1 MAFCFIILETKNNQ
15 LPKKR
20 TKSVALSIEKRSL
33 ENPANQIT
41 GESFREVDSVA
52 MVGEPKVSPNTI
64 IGYAPFFQA
73 VSMISGDVAKLPL
86 SIIKKDKKKR
96 TVLDSHPVQKLL
108 NRHGMSN
115 VEVSS
120 YKFLR
125 RFVACGLM
133 WGNSYAYIDR
143 TPTGKVL
150 GFYQL
155 LPDRTCMGRVGGKLV
170 CITEVSTPT
179 GGATLETIDSADVL
193 HIEGLSINGIEGI
206 NIGKAFREDFLIAL
220 SSKRFTSKFFGN
232 NMTSSG
238 ILQAPPGASSDAI
251 KKVAKKIEDKS
262 GSDSAFKTIVLRDG
276 FKWFSTQIDPQ
287 KAQLTETNEEG
298 ARNVAR
304 MFNIS
309 PSKLGLKDSTS
320 YNSEEYATSDYFD
333 GALSHWLLSVST
345 EVTTKCLTEQ
355 ERSQGIYAEHN
366 INALL
371 WADAATRSQI
381 GIAGIANGVYS
392 PNEVRSWNNDDGYEG
407 GDQYYMPLNIAAVGS
422 RPVPDTTEPARS
434 ILKETFARAI
444 NRICIKAERKKG
456 NPVAEDVEGI
466 RAIVLTASD
475 GFGKCFGTNGIK
487 SANDWIESISLVDH
501 ESLRSLAEQ
510 EAEKTIAKIVGQV

>member
-1 MAFCFIILETKNNQ
+1 M
-15 LPKKR
+15 
-20 TKSVALSIEKRSL
+20 V
-33 ENPANQIT
+33 T
-41 GESFREVDSVA
+41 GDSFREVDVTTT
-52 MVGEPKVSPNTI
+52 VGEPKVSPNTI

-86 SIIKKDKKKR
+86 SIIQKNKKKR
-96 TVLDSHPVQKLL
+96 TVLDSHPVQQLL
-108 NRHGMSN
+108 NRHGKAN
-115 VEVSS
+115 EEVSS

-155 LPDRTCMGRVGGKLV
+155 LPDRTAMARVGGKLKCV
-170 CITEVSTPT
+170 TEISTSS
-179 GGATLETIDSADVL
+179 GGATLETIDAADVL

-206 NIGKAFREDFLIAL
+206 NIGRAFREDFLIAL

-287 KAQLTETNEEG
+287 KAQLSEINEEG
-298 ARNVAR
+298 VRNVAR

-309 PSKLGLKDSTS
+309 PSKFGLKDSTS
-320 YNSEEYATSDYFD
+320 YNSEEAATSDYYN
-333 GALSHWLLSVST
+333 GALSHWLLSLST
-345 EVTTKCLTEQ
+345 EVTTKCLTIQ
-355 ERSQGIYAEHN
+355 ERSEGTYAEHN

-371 WADAATRSQI
+371 WADASTRSEI
-381 GIAGIANGVYS
+381 GIKGIANGVYS
-392 PNEVRSWNNDDGYEG
+392 PNEVRAWNNDDVYEG
-407 GDQYYMPLNIAAVGS
+407 GDQYYMPMNIAPVGS
-422 RPVPDTTEPARS
+422 KTIADPMAPARS
-434 ILKETFARAI
+434 ILRECYGRAI

-456 NPVAEDVEGI
+456 NPVAEDAEGILGIVSLATKAFGEVFGRDGMKAANEWIESLKLVSDHNNI
-466 RAIVLTASD
+466 RAI
-475 GFGKCFGTNGIK
+475 
-487 SANDWIESISLVDH
+487 
-501 ESLRSLAEQ
+501 AE
-510 EAEKTIAKIVGQV
+510 EITEDTIDRILGAE

>member
-1 MAFCFIILETKNNQ
+1 MHETKTQ
-15 LPKKR
+15 LPRKTRKR
-20 TKSVALSIEKRSL
+20 VSVQTETRSM
-33 ENPANQIT
+33 ENPANQVT
-41 GESFREVDSVA
+41 GESFREVDA
-52 MVGEPKVSPNTI
+52 TTTIGEPKVSPNTI

-86 SIIKKDKKKR
+86 SIIQKKQKSR
-96 TVLDSHPVQKLL
+96 TVLIDHPVQQLL
-108 NRHGMSN
+108 NRHGLANS
-115 VEVSS
+115 EVSS

-143 TPTGKVL
+143 SNNGTVL
-150 GFYQL
+150 GLYQL
-155 LPDRTCMGRVGGKLV
+155 LPDRTCMARIGGKLV
-170 CITEVSTPT
+170 CVTEISSPS
-179 GGATLETIDSADVL
+179 GGSTLESIDATDVL
-193 HIEGLSINGIEGI
+193 HIEGLSINGLEGV

-220 SSKRFTSKFFGN
+220 SSKRFTSRFFGN

-238 ILQAPPGASSDAI
+238 ILQAPPGASTDAI

-320 YNSEEYATSDYFD
+320 YNSEEAATSDYFD

-345 EVTTKCLTEQ
+345 EITTKCLSQQ

-381 GIAGIANGVYS
+381 GIAGITNGVYS
-392 PNEVRSWNNDDGYEG
+392 PNEVRAWNNDDGYEG
-407 GDQYYMPLNIAAVGS
+407 GDQYYMPMNIAPVGS
-422 RPVPDTTEPARS
+422 KPVDKEMIAPARA
-434 ILKETFARAI
+434 ILQEAFSRAI
-444 NRICIKAERKKG
+444 NRVCIKAERKKE
-456 NPVAEDVEGI
+456 NPVQEDSEG
-466 RAIVLTASD
+466 VLSVVSTSAASI
-475 GFGKCFGTNGIK
+475 GNLLGIDCRDAVNEWLHK
-487 SANDWIESISLVDH
+487 MKQAKFET
-501 ESLRSLAEQ
+501 LRT
-510 EAEKTIAKIVGQV
+510 EAEAITQETIEKILGQS

>member
-1 MAFCFIILETKNNQ
+1 
-15 LPKKR
+15 LPRKR
-20 TKSVALSIEKRSL
+20 RNRVSSIENRSL

-41 GESFREVDSVA
+41 GESFREVDLASPA
-52 MVGEPKVSPNTI
+52 GEPKVVPSSI

-86 SIIKKDKKKR
+86 SIIKKENKKR
-96 TVLDSHPVQKLL
+96 TVLDSHPVQQLL
-108 NRHGMSN
+108 NRHGMAN
-115 VEVSS
+115 IEVSS

-125 RFVACGLM
+125 RFVACGLL

-143 TPTGKVL
+143 SNDGRVL

-155 LPDRTCMGRVGGKLV
+155 LPDRTYMARHKGKLV
-170 CITEVSTPT
+170 CITEVSTAS
-179 GGATLETIDSADVL
+179 GGATLESIDAADVL
-193 HIEGLSINGIEGI
+193 HIEGLSINGIEGV

-220 SSKRFTSKFFGN
+220 SSKRFTSKFFAN
-232 NMTSSG
+232 NMNSSG
-238 ILQAPPGASSDAI
+238 ILQAPPGASADAI
-251 KKVAKKIEDKS
+251 KKVSKKLEDKS

-287 KAQLTETNEEG
+287 KSQLTETNEEG

-320 YNSEEYATSDYFD
+320 YNSEEAATSDYFD

-345 EVTTKCLTEQ
+345 EITTKCLTVQ
-355 ERSQGIYAEHN
+355 ERAQGIYAEHN

-371 WADAATRSQI
+371 WADASTRSQI
-381 GIAGIANGVYS
+381 GITGITNGVYS

-407 GDQYYMPLNIAAVGS
+407 GDQYYMPLNIAPVGS
-422 RPVPDTTEPARS
+422 RPVSDTTEPARS

-444 NRICIKAERKKG
+444 NRICIKAERKKS
-456 NPVAEDVEGI
+456 NPVAEDLEGI
-466 RAIVLTASD
+466 RTIVSTASD
-475 GFGKCFGTNGIK
+475 GFGKCFGVDGSK
-487 SANDWIESISLVDH
+487 AANDWIESIALADH
-501 ESLRSLAEQ
+501 ESLRSVAEQ
-510 EAEKTIAKIVGQV
+510 EAEKTIERILGQS

>member
-1 MAFCFIILETKNNQ
+1 M
-15 LPKKR
+15 
-20 TKSVALSIEKRSL
+20 
-33 ENPANQIT
+33 
-41 GESFREVDSVA
+41 
-52 MVGEPKVSPNTI
+52 
-64 IGYAPFFQA
+64 IGYAPLFQA

-86 SIIKKDKKKR
+86 SIIQKSNKKR
-96 TVLDSHPVQKLL
+96 TVLESHPVQQLL
-108 NRHGMSN
+108 NRHGMAN
-115 VEVSS
+115 IEVSS

-125 RFVACGLM
+125 RFVACGLL

-155 LPDRTCMGRVGGKLV
+155 LPDRTCMARVGGSLKCL
-170 CITEVSTPT
+170 TEVDSK
-179 GGATLETIDSADVL
+179 LETIDAEDVL
-193 HIEGLSINGIEGI
+193 HIEGLSINGVDGV

-238 ILQAPPGASSDAI
+238 ILQAPPGASTDAI
-251 KKVAKKIEDKS
+251 KKVSKKIEDKS

-320 YNSEEYATSDYFD
+320 YNSEEAAKSDYFD

-345 EVTTKCLTEQ
+345 EVTTKCLTQQ
-355 ERSQGIYAEHN
+355 ERSEGIYAEHN

-381 GIAGIANGVYS
+381 GKDGIQSGIYS

-407 GDQYYMPLNIAAVGS
+407 GDQYYMPLNIAAVGTN
-422 RPVPDTTEPARS
+422 PVSDPLAPARA
-434 ILKETFARAI
+434 ILKEAYGRAI

-466 RAIVLTASD
+466 AAIVSTASE
-475 GFGKCFGTNGIK
+475 GFGKCSGVDGKEAVSVWLERLK
-487 SANDWIESISLVDH
+487 SVELD
-501 ESLRSLAEQ
+501 SLRT
-510 EAEKTIAKIVGQV
+510 EAETITEETIDRILGGAK

>member
-1 MAFCFIILETKNNQ
+1 M
-15 LPKKR
+15 
-20 TKSVALSIEKRSL
+20 
-33 ENPANQIT
+33 ENPSNPIT
-41 GESFREVDSVA
+41 SDSFREVDA
-52 MVGEPKVSPNTI
+52 TMAVGEPKVSPNTI

-86 SIIKKDKKKR
+86 YIIQKSKKKR
-96 TVLDSHPVQKLL
+96 EILDAHPVQQLL
-108 NRHGMSN
+108 NRHGMANS
-115 VEVSS
+115 EVSS

-155 LPDRTCMGRVGGKLV
+155 LPDRTCMARIGGKLK
-170 CITEVSTPT
+170 CLTEVSTPT
-179 GGATLETIDSADVL
+179 GGAMLETIDAANVL

-206 NIGKAFREDFLIAL
+206 NIGRAFREDFLIAL

-320 YNSEEYATSDYFD
+320 YNSEEAATSDYFD

-345 EVTTKCLTEQ
+345 EITTKCLTAQ
-355 ERSQGIYAEHN
+355 ERSEGLYAEHN

-371 WADAATRSQI
+371 WADASTRSQI
-381 GIAGIANGVYS
+381 GIAGITNGVYS

-407 GDQYYMPLNIAAVGS
+407 GDQYYMPMNIAPVGS
-422 RPVPDTTEPARS
+422 KPITDPLTPARS
-434 ILKETFARAI
+434 ILRECYGRAI

-456 NPVAEDVEGI
+456 NPVSEDAEGI
-466 RAIVLTASD
+466 LAIVSTASE
-475 GFGKCFGTNGIK
+475 GFGNVAGVDGKEIVT
-487 SANDWIESISLVDH
+487 DWVMRLQKVEFD
-501 ESLRSLAEQ
+501 SLRTIAEQ
-510 EAEKTIAKIVGQV
+510 ITEETIDRILGKKQ